1 MAVIKHL
8 LLPLL
13 VVCCL
18 LEFELARAS
27 SDLSRHAIHLPDIT
41 HSFPTSCPLAN

>member
-1 MAVIKHL
+1 MAAIKHL

-18 LEFELARAS
+18 LEFELARAAS
-27 SDLSRHAIHLPDIT
+27 VPSRHIP
-41 HSFPTSCPLAN
+41 HSLDLTPSISTSCSRAN